1 MVTSSKTMVICCEL
15 SQNPGAISACKYFL
29 QQIIETDWFEQ
40 QNRISHSLCSGPH
53 FFIEVTSE
61 VSQATLEVNFGEL
74 FGLVFFFFRFFKA
87 KIWLESWVPQMIWD
101 CKPDRKIVRDD
112 FLVSLFLVKHLNNRS
127 PVESVA
133 CWLMMT
139 LGMYP
144 VSPTIAK
151 MLRFLSRW
159 ILWIPKS
166 IGDINFHT
174 LGIYTPRN

>member
-40 QNRISHSLCSGPH
+40 QNRISHSLCSDPH

-74 FGLVFFFFRFFKA
+74 FGLVV
-87 KIWLESWVPQMIWD
+87 KIPQMIWD

-133 CWLMMT
+133 CWLMMMT

-159 ILWIPKS
+159 ILWIPKR
-166 IGDINFHT
+166 
-174 LGIYTPRN
+174 IYWH